1 MNLNEFRKNPK
12 LLAKHIE
19 SLKRYLDKNTN
30 VLSEPGKIQIQMVE
44 GEYVFN
50 EAINFLNSLPSL
62 KPLIWEE
69 SLALSALEHV
79 LDIGPKGL
87 LSYQS
92 SDGTEPEERIL
103 KYGNYTESLGENIDF
118 GPNDA
123 MGVIISLTLDDGEE
137 DRPHR
142 DNLFKPDYQKVGIAC
157 GPHKTEYQMCVM
169 DFAYDFEGFHDE
181 PSDYSRKNLH
191 NSEKLSPELGPRNI
205 ADLSMNNDKK
215 IPIKNNLDTS
225 LNKESGKFMDPLAT
239 ANFSNSTLNANKNKN
254 PNYNVNVISSNNNP
268 YEDTFGNRNVKNANP
283 IVNNL
288 GVNNAN
294 SNPLKE
300 NIKTQ
305 ANTNSLNNYQSP
317 LVRLSLDKD
326 EFKNV
331 QKAQEDV
338 TGEIDNLTEMVKQ
351 INSGKRVVSK
361 NVEVTTKIVYTF
373 EDGST
378 KEVVEKQNH
387 TFAID
392 NN

>member
-1 MNLNEFRKNPK
+1 MNINEFRKNPK

-50 EAINFLNSLPSL
+50 EAINYLNSLPIL
-62 KPLIWEE
+62 KPLQWEE
-69 SLALSALEHV
+69 SLAMSALEHV

-92 SDGTEPEERIL
+92 SDGTEPEDRIL

-142 DNLFKPDYQKVGIAC
+142 ENLFKADYQKVGIAC

-181 PSDYSRKNLH
+181 PSEFKKNF
-191 NSEKLSPELGPRNI
+191 NNTERLSPELGPRNVT
-205 ADLSMNNDKK
+205 DLSLHIEKLPDKKVPVKNNDN
-215 IPIKNNLDTS
+215 IVST
-225 LNKESGKFMDPLAT
+225 KESAKFLDPLAN
-239 ANFSNSTLNANKNKN
+239 ANFSQSTTNKNKIN
-254 PNYNVNVISSNNNP
+254 NNVNNYNNSNNI
-268 YEDTFGNRNVKNANP
+268 YDDTFGNRNLK
-283 IVNNL
+283 NNL
-288 GVNNAN
+288 PLANNIT
-294 SNPLKE
+294 SNFPKE
-300 NIKTQ
+300 NVKTL
-305 ANTNSLNNYQSP
+305 ANTNSLNNFQSP
-317 LVRLSLDKD
+317 LVRLSLDKED
-326 EFKNV
+326 IKNE
-331 QKAQEDV
+331 QKSTSEVNAD
-338 TGEIDNLTEMVKQ
+338 IDNLTEMVKSLNCQ
-351 INSGKRVVSK
+351 KRIVSK
-361 NVEVTTKIVYTF
+361 HVEVTTKIIYTF

-387 TFAID
+387 TFAMD

>member
-1 MNLNEFRKNPK
+1 LNLNEFRKNPK

-62 KPLIWEE
+62 KPLIWDD

-103 KYGNYTESLGENIDF
+103 KYGNYSESLGENIDF

-181 PSDYSRKNLH
+181 KSEHGKKNLQTT
-191 NSEKLSPELGPRNI
+191 EKLSPELGPRL
-205 ADLSMNNDKK
+205 ADLSITHDKLGDKK
-215 IPIKNNLDTS
+215 VSTKNVDTS
-225 LNKESGKFMDPLAT
+225 INTKESAKFLDPLAT
-239 ANFSNSTLNANKNKN
+239 ANFSNSTINNKNKN
-254 PNYNVNVISSNNNP
+254 APTNNVTNNNNNNNH
-268 YEDTFGNRNVKNANP
+268 YDDTFGNRNTKNKNSFEGTLG
-283 IVNNL
+283 NNT
-288 GVNNAN
+288 NTY
-294 SNPLKE
+294 KE

-317 LVRLSLDKD
+317 LVRLSLDKE
-326 EFKNV
+326 EFKNA
-331 QKAQEDV
+331 QKAQDDV
-338 TGEIDNLTEMVKQ
+338 TGEIDNLTEMVKH
-351 INSGKRVVSK
+351 INSGKRIVSK
-361 NVEVTTKIVYTF
+361 HVEVTTKIVYTYD
-373 EDGST
+373 DGST

-387 TFAID
+387 TFAMD

>member
-1 MNLNEFRKNPK
+1 
-12 LLAKHIE
+12 
-19 SLKRYLDKNTN
+19 
-30 VLSEPGKIQIQMVE
+30 MVE

-62 KPLIWEE
+62 KPLIWDD
-69 SLALSALEHV
+69 SLALSAYEHV

-103 KYGNYTESLGENIDF
+103 RYGNYTESLGENIDF

-169 DFAYDFEGFHDE
+169 DFAFDFDGFHEE
-181 PSDYSRKNLH
+181 PNDYGRKNF
-191 NSEKLSPELGPRNI
+191 EDTEALSPELGPRNI
-205 ADLSMNNDKK
+205 ADLSINKDKK
-215 IPIKNNLDTS
+215 IPPKNLDNNLNT
-225 LNKESGKFMDPLAT
+225 KESGKFLDPIAT

-254 PNYNVNVISSNNNP
+254 ANFNVITNTTSNHL
-268 YEDTFGNRNVKNANP
+268 YDDTFGNRNSKNNNS
-283 IVNNL
+283 ILNNL
-288 GVNNAN
+288 GVNNINTN
-294 SNPLKE
+294 SLKE
-300 NIKTQ
+300 NVKTQ

-317 LVRLSLDKD
+317 LVRLSLDK
-326 EFKNV
+326 EESKNV
-331 QKAQEDV
+331 QKTQNDV
-338 TGEIDNLTEMVKQ
+338 AGDIENLTEMVKN
-351 INSGKRVVSK
+351 INYEKRIISK
-361 NVEVTTKIVYTF
+361 QVEVTTKIVYTY

-378 KEVVEKQNH
+378 KEVIEKQNH
-387 TFAID
+387 TFAMD

>member
-1 MNLNEFRKNPK
+1 MNINEFRKNPK

-50 EAINFLNSLPSL
+50 EAINYLNSLPLL
-62 KPLIWEE
+62 KPLQWDD
-69 SLALSALEHV
+69 SLVMSALEHV

-92 SDGTEPEERIL
+92 SDGTEPEDRIL

-142 DNLFKPDYQKVGIAC
+142 ENLFKPDYQKVGIAC

-169 DFAYDFEGFHDE
+169 DFAYDFEGFHDDPIE
-181 PSDYSRKNLH
+181 FKKNF
-191 NSEKLSPELGPRNI
+191 NNTEKLSPELGPRNV
-205 ADLSMNNDKK
+205 ADLSLHSEKLVDKK
-215 IPIKNNLDTS
+215 ASAKNSDNNS
-225 LNKESGKFMDPLAT
+225 NPKESAKFLDPLT
-239 ANFSNSTLNANKNKN
+239 STNYSQSTNNKNKTN
-254 PNYNVNVISSNNNP
+254 NSLNNYNNNSNNI
-268 YEDTFGNRNVKNANP
+268 YDDTFGNRNLKNNPSLAN
-283 IVNNL
+283 NM
-288 GVNNAN
+288 
-294 SNPLKE
+294 KE

-305 ANTNSLNNYQSP
+305 ANTNSLNNFQSP

-326 EFKNV
+326 DLKNE
-331 QKAQEDV
+331 QKSISEVNADIE
-338 TGEIDNLTEMVKQ
+338 NLTEIVKNMNTQ
-351 INSGKRVVSK
+351 KRIVSK
-361 NVEVTTKIVYTF
+361 HVEVTTKIVYTF

-387 TFAID
+387 TFAMD
-392 NN
+392 NI